1 MKIGILGSS
10 FNPAHAGHLKLSLK
24 AIEIFNLDE
33 VWWLITKQNPLKNKS
48 EYLPFD
54 LRVKKVENLITNEII
69 KLKIFEDSTES
80 IFLIDN
86 LKFIKKNY
94 TNETFIFLMG
104 SDSFCEMDQW
114 RDYENIFKLM
124 PIAVFNRNE
133 EKYQPLASVAAK
145 TFDKFKKKS
154 GIGSAIFEDIP
165 AWTFIDDFNAEE
177 SSTMIRNK

>member
-86 LKFIKKNY
+86 LNFIKKNY
-94 TNETFIFLMG
+94 TNENFIFLMG
-104 SDSFCEMDQW
+104 GDSFCEMNQW

-124 PIAVFNRNE
+124 PIAVFNRDE

-145 TFDKFKKKS
+145 TFDKFKKGS